1 MTIAGLR
8 RAKAPGRRRRLIA
21 LLLVPLVNLI
31 LAIGRAAEAY
41 QLSNTSYTIR
51 YPQTGDR
58 TTTADQDSAAYFSVT
73 VLRNNASDPATVG
86 RFERGAIT
94 PYNMVETSQEE
105 VNLGVGEFIA
115 WAGTWA
121 FRQTGVA
128 LGQHK
133 TLGSVLVK
141 PGGRNSGIA
150 PIVAAENSTGWWE
163 RVE

>member
-1 MTIAGLR
+1 MSLAGVAGPSVLR
-8 RAKAPGRRRRLIA
+8 RKRRLIA
-21 LLLVPLVNLI
+21 FLLVPLVNLM

-51 YPQTGDR
+51 YPQTGDL

-73 VLRNNASDPATVG
+73 VLRNNAQDPATVS
-86 RFERGAIT
+86 RFQRGAIT
-94 PYNMVETSQEE
+94 PYNMLESSQDE
-105 VNLGVGEFIA
+105 VNLNVGEFIT

-121 FRQTGVA
+121 FRQSGVA

-133 TLGSVLVK
+133 TVGAVLVK
-141 PGGRNSGIA
+141 PGGRNSGIT
-150 PIVAAENSTGWWE
+150 PIVTTGWWE